1 MENWICNFCN
11 SSLELK
17 NKYTKSGHLAKC
29 KEFKKI
35 KLNIL
40 TKEYLIEE
48 YLNKQRSALEI
59 AQEYKLESASA
70 IIKLL
75 ILYGIS
81 TRSIKESKT
90 ELQRNKSKQTNLT
103 RYGAEHNFCKNSTS
117 RIKWEKEMFEESGI
131 TNIFQRQD
139 IVDRISQTKY
149 EKGYIIPREF
159 KTDELE
165 KYYSDVWYYTNISYN
180 KFYSDININNVK
192 RGHRTYHLDHKI
204 SITYGFINNIDPSI
218 IGHKCNLEILYY
230 KDNLIKGTKCSL
242 SLDELLNR
250 IKEYEQLNDNI

>member
-1 MENWICNFCN
+1 MENWTCKFCN
-11 SSLELK
+11 HNLELK

-29 KEFKKI
+29 KKYKTFKKEV
-35 KLNIL
+35 L
-40 TKEYLIEE
+40 TKEYLVDE
-48 YLNKQRSALEI
+48 YVTKKRSALEI
-59 AQEYKLESASA
+59 AQEYQLESAST

-75 ILYGIS
+75 HLYNIQS
-81 TRSIKESKT
+81 RSISESKT

-117 RIKWEKEMFEESGI
+117 RIKWESEMFEKYGI
-131 TNIFQRQD
+131 INVFQRKD
-139 IVDRISQTKY
+139 IIDKISQIKY
-149 EKGYIIPREF
+149 NKGFIVPREF
-159 KTDELE
+159 KTNELE
-165 KYYSDVWYYTNISYN
+165 KYYSDVWYYTTVNYN
-180 KFYSDININNVK
+180 KFYNDININNVK